1 MNVAAGAE
9 ADDTLVHSF
18 RPDRGPWGLRLRRS
32 VSLIATPF
40 VFGFASTSGIAV
52 ALPIVLGIGLIVYSL
67 LTDYELGLRGLEA
80 CPDVD
85 ASDSR
90 FCGRRIFDRC
100 TVRIGLLK

>member
-40 VFGFASTSGIAV
+40 VFGFASTGGIAV
-52 ALPIVLGIGLIVYSL
+52 ALPIVLGIG
-67 LTDYELGLRGLEA
+67 
-80 CPDVD
+80 
-85 ASDSR
+85 SDRLQS
-90 FCGRRIFDRC
+90 FDRLR
-100 TVRIGLLK
+100 TWPPRP